1 MNAID
6 RFTASIW
13 EQTVRGDTNLL
24 ETYGDPIARGRIGV
38 FVVELYG
45 KGFVRVLTAQGSKM
59 VGDYE
64 KLVAID
70 GSDSN
75 VQKKSAAGRAAGAML
90 TGGLNMLSSNVRGDL
105 ILILVT
111 DKKTH
116 TISTQVPDKYEL
128 EVFHTLRTSAQAILS
143 ANNEADADQTDNAS
157 ADTVSA
163 IEKLAEMHATGV
175 LTDEEFSQAKQKLLG
190 NE

>member
-1 MNAID
+1 MGGID
-6 RFTASIW
+6 KFTASLW
-13 EQTVRGDTNLL
+13 EQTVRGDKNLL
-24 ETYGDPIARGRIGV
+24 ETYGDPVARGRIGV

-59 VGDYE
+59 VGEYE

-75 VQKKSAAGRAAGAML
+75 VQKKSAAGRAAGAVL

-105 ILILVT
+105 ILVLVT

-128 EVFHTLRTSAQAILS
+128 EVFHTLRTSAQAILG
-143 ANNEADADQTDNAS
+143 ANDGANADQASTES
-157 ADTVSA
+157 ADTVSR
-163 IEKLAEMHATGV
+163 IEKLAELHATGV
-175 LTDEEFSQAKQKLLG
+175 LTDEEFSQAKRKLLG
-190 NE
+190 GQ